1 MKNNSTYEIFIKLQ
15 IILFENFC
23 FKIESL
29 KYLRHVF
36 SDSCWLKFF
45 HQTFSPSPHAFLL
58 LHDFLKIVPGTDLF
72 RLSDE
77 IRDKRSGIDG
87 AHVVLDLFKILI
99 QRPAKVGPGFLEEVI
114 QVTSQVLVHDFSRI
128 HLQLELTD
136 DPKKIVVHARLECG
150 LDNKVW
156 LPVHI
161 PCSSSELRWSH
172 WIHVIDIEYVF
183 NSTFEEL
190 SHSHKSKLLQLRR
203 YVCQTSVFH
212 RLVID
217 QCTG

>member
-1 MKNNSTYEIFIKLQ
+1 M
-15 IILFENFC
+15 
-23 FKIESL
+23 
-29 KYLRHVF
+29 
-36 SDSCWLKFF
+36 
-45 HQTFSPSPHAFLL
+45 
-58 LHDFLKIVPGTDLF
+58 
-72 RLSDE
+72 
-77 IRDKRSGIDG
+77 RSGIRN
-87 AHVVLDLFKILI
+87 AHVVLDFLKVLI
-99 QRPAKVGPGFLEEVI
+99 RKPAKDSRGSLEKVM
-114 QVTSQVLVHDFSRI
+114 QVT
-128 HLQLELTD
+128 LQLLVRDISRRYLQFELAN
-136 DPKKIVVHARLECG
+136 DPQKTVVDSRLECG

>member
-1 MKNNSTYEIFIKLQ
+1 MAVVKAPESRDQGNRDVLQ
-15 IILFENFC
+15 QKVDPLQQMRT
-23 FKIESL
+23 S
-29 KYLRHVF
+29 Y
-36 SDSCWLKFF
+36 
-45 HQTFSPSPHAFLL
+45 QQAFSPSLHAILSL
-58 LHDFLKIVPGTDLF
+58 QDFLKIVPGTDLF

-156 LPVHI
+156 LLVHI
-161 PCSSSELRWSH
+161 SCSSR
-172 WIHVIDIEYVF
+172 
-183 NSTFEEL
+183 
-190 SHSHKSKLLQLRR
+190 K
-203 YVCQTSVFH
+203 
-212 RLVID
+212 
-217 QCTG
+217 